1 MSEFKLKW
9 YIMTILSI
17 VLLHVWLLLV
27 IPISFIQGMFVGA
40 FENVMDYIDEYKS
53 LVSAT
58 QSKKL
63 KYRILELQ
71 EQLKEKGDE

>member
-53 LVSAT
+53 LVSAA